1 MEDVVREYVHVM
13 LIRNK
18 KIIDSILLNR
28 KRIRKTKTKEM
39 NYFPISQLTPVY
51 PGSDTHIM
59 KIFVETVSMHTRWT
73 DKAIYNIITI
83 FIKSI
88 LFILYFYHFI
98 CILSIILWF
107 FFIKPDWYYS
117 VFLFTLIFGTQFFH
131 IFTFYMFV

>member
-59 KIFVETVSMHTRWT
+59 KIFVETVSMHTR
-73 DKAIYNIITI
+73 
-83 FIKSI
+83 
-88 LFILYFYHFI
+88 
-98 CILSIILWF
+98 
-107 FFIKPDWYYS
+107 
-117 VFLFTLIFGTQFFH
+117 
-131 IFTFYMFV
+131 

>member
-59 KIFVETVSMHTRWT
+59 KIFVETVSIHTRWT
-73 DKAIYNIITI
+73 DTAIYNIITI

-107 FFIKPDWYYS
+107 FDKHRLILFSIS
-117 VFLFTLIFGTQFFH
+117 FTLIFGTQLFH